1 MLAIRAFGGPGLR
14 FAVAVRRMR
23 SRGLGH
29 GRPPGRRSLSCLART
44 GRLASVNT
52 PDQAPPDRPTA
63 ALPAS
68 AAPAGRRRLRRA
80 GTGRAVLVLILRPLL
95 AVLVLGVLAG
105 LGLALR
111 LASGP
116 IEVTALVHLLTPLP
130 LGGPARGAAPPDPAG
145 RLDVGRAWIGW
156 DGFRRGAGTPF
167 TLRLADV
174 SIRRAGD
181 GVVDHAA
188 RLGVGLD
195 AAALLHGTLAV
206 EGITAF
212 GVRLTLRRDAS
223 GLDLG
228 LAPPGREP
236 LGGGAAP
243 ILRWDRL
250 RRLTVSDAEVS
261 VHDLLARRDWT
272 LRDIGLD
279 VRPQGGGIVGR
290 LAVSMPL
297 DGRQATLRGSGI
309 ARPGGAV
316 SWHLALDPVVPSRLA
331 DALPMLVPLRAL
343 ALPVSLGLDV
353 EFAGGPGRFMDPSQA
368 LLSAELGPGTLQA
381 GSALLHVEAGRVRLQ
396 ASLPDGL
403 RRMATLDLSEA
414 GLRLRAAE
422 DAPGAPPTGPELHAH
437 GRMLLDRLLDPR
449 RIRVTLDADI
459 PRIGFATLAHYWP
472 AEAAGNLRR
481 WITANITAGEA
492 TGLHVETR
500 LSGDN
505 GWASLAETDRSGGF
519 DADGLTLWWLRPI
532 PPLVDMRAHLA
543 FQGTDAVLITVPHAV
558 LPVGPPGTSPVL
570 SVSDGRMRIAGLD
583 ASHQPATVGLTLS
596 GDLGDLLRE
605 LANPRLHLL
614 SAHPVPF
621 THPSGHT
628 ETTVTVG
635 LPLDNDVSIDA
646 VRVEARSVMTGIH
659 LGDVVAGR
667 ALDRASLTVSANTS
681 GLSLDGNGLVGAVP
695 ARLHYAMDFRAGP
708 PEQLVEQAHVQG
720 RVSDATLRREGLD
733 PSGNVSGSA
742 GLVVDYAARRD
753 GHALVSLGLDMA
765 GLGIATAVWNKPAG
779 IPAEASARIV
789 LLRGRLSAIDAL
801 HAEGPGLSVD
811 ARAAVSGGR
820 AREVVVGHFAVGRTS
835 GQGRIELPVPAAGRP
850 AGPIRVDASGPV
862 LDLSAVFKGRG
873 GGPAG
878 GSVPARAAGRGAA
891 ASAPWIA
898 DLSFGRV
905 YVGRTSTFGQV
916 AAHVENDGRRII
928 QARLDALRPTPVL
941 VRLSAGP
948 DGRRLSGSAGD
959 TGVLLQTLGV
969 TGAIAGGG
977 LQLDGRFDDRLPG
990 APLSGTVTVGRFVVP
1005 DAPLAARI
1013 VRNLSI
1019 YGWLTA
1025 PPAPQLAVD
1034 RLVAPF
1040 TLRDEVLTLTD
1051 ARAHSAALGVTMQG
1065 GIDLARQRLDLRGTV
1080 VPAWA
1085 INQLPGR
1092 LPLVGRLLSPE
1103 KGGGVLAATVS
1114 IKGPF
1119 AGPDVRVN
1127 ALAALAPGLLRR
1139 LLFE

>member
-1 MLAIRAFGGPGLR
+1 M
-14 FAVAVRRMR
+14 
-23 SRGLGH
+23 
-29 GRPPGRRSLSCLART
+29 
-44 GRLASVNT
+44 
-52 PDQAPPDRPTA
+52 
-63 ALPAS
+63 
-68 AAPAGRRRLRRA
+68 
-80 GTGRAVLVLILRPLL
+80 
-95 AVLVLGVLAG
+95 
-105 LGLALR
+105 
-111 LASGP
+111 
-116 IEVTALVHLLTPLP
+116 
-130 LGGPARGAAPPDPAG
+130 
-145 RLDVGRAWIGW
+145 
-156 DGFRRGAGTPF
+156 
-167 TLRLADV
+167 
-174 SIRRAGD
+174 
-181 GVVDHAA
+181 
-188 RLGVGLD
+188 
-195 AAALLHGTLAV
+195 
-206 EGITAF
+206 
-212 GVRLTLRRDAS
+212 
-223 GLDLG
+223 
-228 LAPPGREP
+228 
-236 LGGGAAP
+236 
-243 ILRWDRL
+243 
-250 RRLTVSDAEVS
+250 
-261 VHDLLARRDWT
+261 HDLLAGRDWT
-272 LRDIGLD
+272 LRGIGLD
-279 VRPQGGGIVGR
+279 ARPQGGGIVGQ
-290 LAVSMPL
+290 LAVSMML
-297 DGRQATLRGSGI
+297 DGRRTTLRGSGA
-309 ARPGGAV
+309 ARPGGGV

-331 DALPMLVPLRAL
+331 GLLPMLAPLRAL

-353 EFAGGPGRFMDPSQA
+353 AFASGPGRFMVPAQA
-368 LLSAELGPGTLQA
+368 FLSAELGPGTLQA

-396 ASLPDGL
+396 ASLPDGP

-422 DAPGAPPTGPELHAH
+422 DAPGAPPTGPELHVH
-437 GRMLLDRLLDPR
+437 GRMLLDRLADPR
-449 RIRVTLDADI
+449 RIRVSLDADI
-459 PRIGFATLAHYWP
+459 PRIGFATLAQYWP
-472 AEAAGNLRR
+472 AEAARNARS
-481 WITANITAGEA
+481 WITANITDGEA

-500 LSGDN
+500 LSGDD

-532 PPLVDMRAHLA
+532 PPLLDMRAHLA

-570 SVSDGRMRIAGLD
+570 AVSDGRMRIAGLD
-583 ASHQPATVGLTLS
+583 APRQPATVGLSLS

-605 LANPRLHLL
+605 LANPRLRLL
-614 SAHPVPF
+614 SIHPVSF

-628 ETTVTVG
+628 ETTVTVA
-635 LPLDNDVSIDA
+635 LPLDNDVSIDE
-646 VRVEARSVMTGIH
+646 VQVEARSVMTGIH

-667 ALDRASLTVSANTS
+667 ALDQANLAVSADTG

-720 RVSDATLRREGLD
+720 RVSDATLHREGLD

-753 GHALVSLGLDMA
+753 GQALVSLGLDMA

-779 IPAEASARIV
+779 VPAEASARIA

-835 GQGRIELPVPAAGRP
+835 GQGRIELPVSAGR
-850 AGPIRVDASGPV
+850 ATAPIRVEASGPT
-862 LDLSAVFKGRG
+862 LDLSAVFKGG
-873 GGPAG
+873 AG
-878 GSVPARAAGRGAA
+878 GSAGGRMPARAAGRGAA

-898 DLSFGRV
+898 DLSFGTV
-905 YVGRTSTFGQV
+905 YVGRTSAFGQV
-916 AAHVENDGRRII
+916 AAHVENDGRRIT
-928 QARLDALRPTPVL
+928 QARLDAVRPTPVL
-941 VRLSAGP
+941 VQLSAGT

-959 TGVLLQTLGV
+959 TGLLLQTLGV
-969 TGAIAGGG
+969 TGAINGGG
-977 LQLDGRFDDRLPG
+977 LQLDGRFDDRLPS

-1005 DAPLAARI
+1005 DAPVAARI

-1025 PPAPQLAVD
+1025 LPAPQLAVD

-1040 TLRDEVLTLTD
+1040 TLRDEVLTLSD

-1065 GIDLARQRLDLRGTV
+1065 RIDLARQRLDLRGTV

-1103 KGGGVLAATVS
+1103 KEGGVLAATVS

-1119 AGPDVRVN
+1119 AGPDVHVN